1 MNGEPILQERQALL
15 IAAST
20 KPGDEIDV
28 VAWRDGER
36 VRTTVIATERPR
48 QQP

>member
-1 MNGEPILQERQALL
+1 MNGESILQERQALL

-36 VRTTVIATERPR
+36 FRTTVVATERPR